1 MKTEQTKLVIIA
13 AGPAGLAAAI
23 TAVEEGLDAKDLIV
37 LEKTQMTGGTAN
49 MGMGPLGVETRQ
61 QRERLMGVTREKA
74 FEEFMTYTHWRSNS
88 LLVKK
93 YIDMSADTI
102 EWLEGMGVV
111 FEPSRMFEDSEP
123 TWHYVIPDDG
133 GAPGPRAASTMFRR
147 MTERASQMGI
157 RILLETW
164 ATSLRKEE
172 EKITGVYAKNAQGEE
187 FLFECKAA
195 IIATGGFAS
204 DHEMMKKYTGYT
216 YGVDM
221 YSYEGTALTGD
232 GIKMAWEVGA
242 APTEMHMEL
251 NYRIPDN
258 LGHFAIDAVMRQPN
272 LMVNLFGER
281 FFNEGI
287 LGNGTFATNAIDQ
300 QKDRQCFIIMDESI
314 KKHYAAH
321 GLDLISVVHGAG
333 IMDEFDKDCEA
344 ALAEGYKHFFK
355 ADTIEELC
363 RQTGISYE
371 GLSATIEEYNDDCEG
386 GRDTLFNKN
395 YRYMKPLKKGP
406 YYAARFCVAAYGS
419 LGGIKINH
427 KTEVIRKDFTPI
439 EGLYAAG
446 SDTCDIFGDSYVFL
460 LPGNT
465 MGYALNSGRMAGEAA
480 ADFIARGEKE

>member
-1 MKTEQTKLVIIA
+1 MKTEQVKLVVIA
-13 AGPAGLAAAI
+13 AGPAGLAAAL
-23 TAVEEGLDAKDLIV
+23 TAVEEGVDPKDLVV
-37 LEKTQMTGGTAN
+37 LEKTNMTGGTAN

-61 QRERLMGVTREKA
+61 QREMLNPVTKEKA

-88 LLVKK
+88 MLVKK
-93 YIDMSADTI
+93 YLDKSADTI
-102 EWLEGMGVV
+102 EWIEKMGVQFV
-111 FEPSRMFEDSEP
+111 PSKMFEDSEP
-123 TWHYVIPDDG
+123 TWHYVIPENG
-133 GAPGPRAASTMFRR
+133 RPGPRSASTMFKK
-147 MTERASQMGI
+147 MTERANELGI
-157 RILLETW
+157 RFLFETW
-164 ATSLRKEE
+164 ATRLRKED
-172 EKITGVYAKNAQGEE
+172 EKITGVYATNTQGEE
-187 FLFECKAA
+187 LLFECKAA

-204 DHEMMKKYTGYT
+204 DHDMMKKYTGYT

-232 GIKMAWEVGA
+232 GIKMAWEAGA

-258 LGHFAIDAVMRQPN
+258 LEYFSIDAVMRQPN

-287 LGNGTFATNAIDQ
+287 LGNGTFATNAIDH

-314 KKHYAAH
+314 KKHYKAH
-321 GLDLISVVHGAG
+321 GLDLISMVHGAG
-333 IMDEFDKDCEA
+333 IMDMFEQDCEA
-344 ALAEGYKHFFK
+344 ALKNGYKHFFK

-363 RQTGISYE
+363 EQTGIDCE
-371 GLSATIEEYNDDCEG
+371 GLKETIEQYNDDCEG
-386 GRDTLFNKN
+386 GRDSLFNKD
-395 YRYMKPLKKGP
+395 YRFMKPLKKGP

-427 KTEVIRKDFTPI
+427 KMQVIRPDWTPI
-439 EGLYAAG
+439 EGLFAAG

-480 ADFIARGEKE
+480 AEFLDK